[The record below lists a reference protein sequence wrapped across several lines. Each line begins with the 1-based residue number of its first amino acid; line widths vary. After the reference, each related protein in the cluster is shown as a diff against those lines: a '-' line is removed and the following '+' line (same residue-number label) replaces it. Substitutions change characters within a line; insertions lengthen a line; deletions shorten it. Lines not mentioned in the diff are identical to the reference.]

1 MRVTR
6 KNIWK
11 MCQYNQYVQ
20 YMIKII
26 IMDKYVYYWLHEMEM
41 YSLWNNLIIK
51 SITLIIAITPILI
64 LIIITIIGYMIEWE
78 DKAQSYKKCHHL
90 IKNNCNKIIIS
101 ISI

>member
-26 IMDKYVYYWLHEMEM
+26 IMDKYVYYWLHGMEM

-51 SITLIIAITPILI
+51 SITQIQILI
-64 LIIITIIGYMIEWE
+64 LIILW
-78 DKAQSYKKCHHL
+78 
-90 IKNNCNKIIIS
+90 
-101 ISI
+101 